1 MQAVTKQR
9 RKKFYEA
16 SYKTYLLT
24 GKVLPFC
31 TLVAM
36 LLHMVW
42 NTGVLAIIIPAF
54 LWILSAS
61 NYCRCCVT
69 EKKRK
74 TCEVNESLKY
84 TYNTIMEV
92 PAASAPPFLP
102 GKGSIPFGGCQ
113 NIDWLRACLK
123 KSFLQSARP
132 TLRDISPE
140 FSCRSPLRRPH
151 PGEISHKL

>member
-1 MQAVTKQR
+1 MWQIRYIKLVQR
-9 RKKFYEA
+9 IYPDKKGDPTSINFQEQWLASCDEAEKEEIYEA

-69 EKKRK
+69 KKKRK
-74 TCEVNESLKY
+74 TCEVNESLKN

-102 GKGSIPFGGCQ
+102 RKGSILLEAVRTSIG
-113 NIDWLRACLK
+113 LERV
-123 KSFLQSARP
+123 
-132 TLRDISPE
+132 
-140 FSCRSPLRRPH
+140 
-151 PGEISHKL
+151 